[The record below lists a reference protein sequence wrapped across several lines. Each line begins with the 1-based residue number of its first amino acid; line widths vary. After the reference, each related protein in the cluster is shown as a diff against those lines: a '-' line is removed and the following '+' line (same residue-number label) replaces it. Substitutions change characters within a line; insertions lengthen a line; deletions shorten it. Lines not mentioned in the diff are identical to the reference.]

1 VEDAAMTPT
10 RRDFALGSA
19 VALAAGSFPAPA
31 VLGQT
36 KPRVVV
42 VGGGAGG
49 ATAAKYIARDSDGA
63 IAVTL
68 VEERDS
74 YQSCFH
80 SNLHIGGFKGYDE
93 LVHRY
98 DRLASAYGI
107 ALVRARATQIDR
119 DNRAV
124 LLSDGQRLPYD
135 RLVLSPGI
143 DLKYDSVPGWSEDAE
158 EVMPH
163 GWKPGRQ
170 TQLVKQKLDAVPDGG
185 TIVMIAPP
193 NPYRCPP
200 GPYERA
206 SMFAH
211 VLMQTDRKRAKII
224 ILDPKESFS
233 KQGVFLP
240 DWEKRYGAMIE
251 WLGPKVHDGIKSVD
265 PKTGTVVT
273 GFETY
278 ENSAFV
284 NVIPAQMAGA
294 IARDAG
300 LAPAGGYCAIDPATM
315 KSIVDANI
323 VVLGDACNAGDMP
336 KSAFSANNQAKVAA
350 MVLRG
355 ELSGARTFPARYF
368 NTCWSLV
375 DTDDAIK
382 VGGRY
387 EPKDGRIAAV
397 ETFISQP
404 GESAEVRKQ
413 TQAENLAWYEA
424 ICADMFT

>member
-1 VEDAAMTPT
+1 MLID
-10 RRDFALGSA
+10 RRSLVLSGLALSGA
-19 VALAAGSFPAPA
+19 TTLGAPA
-31 VLGQT
+31 VLGQA

-49 ATAAKYIARDSDGA
+49 ATAARYIAKDSNGA

-68 VEERDS
+68 VEENER
-74 YQSCFH
+74 YQTCFH
-80 SNLHIGGFKGYDE
+80 SNLFIGGFKSYDE
-93 LVHRY
+93 LVHGY
-98 DRLASAYGI
+98 DALTKNNGITLA
-107 ALVRARATQIDR
+107 RARATAIDR
-119 DNRAV
+119 DKKEVV
-124 LLSDGQRLPYD
+124 LSTGERLPYD

-143 DLKYDSVPGWSEDAE
+143 DLKYDSVPGWSKEAE
-158 EVMPH
+158 EAMPH

-170 TQLVKQKLDAVPDGG
+170 TRLIKERLDAVPDGG
-185 TIVMIAPP
+185 LIVMITPP

-211 VLMQTDRKRAKII
+211 VLMQTGRKQAKIV

-233 KQGVFLP
+233 KQGVFQP
-240 DWEKRYGAMIE
+240 DWEKRYGTMIE

-265 PKTGTVVT
+265 PKTNTVVT

-278 ENSAFV
+278 KNCAFV

-294 IARDAG
+294 IAREAG

-315 KSIVDANI
+315 KSAADPAIF
-323 VVLGDACNAGDMP
+323 VLGDACIAGDMP
-336 KSAFSANNQAKVAA
+336 KSAFSANSQAKVAA
-350 MVLRG
+350 MVIRG
-355 ELSGARTFPARYF
+355 ELSGSRTFPPRYV

-387 EPKDGRIAAV
+387 EPKDGKIAAV
-397 ETFISQP
+397 ETFVSQP
-404 GESAEVRKQ
+404 DESDELRKQ
-413 TQAENLAWYEA
+413 TQAENIGWYA
-424 ICADMFT
+424 GITADMFT

>member
-1 VEDAAMTPT
+1 MKPS
-10 RRDFALGSA
+10 RRDLIKGSGAVLATDALGM
-19 VALAAGSFPAPA
+19 PA
-31 VLGQT
+31 VLGRARA
-36 KPRVVV
+36 RVVV
-42 VGGGAGG
+42 VGGGPGG
-49 ATAAKYIARDSDGA
+49 ATAAKYIALNSDGA

-68 VEERDS
+68 VEENAE

-80 SNLHIGGFKGYDE
+80 SNLYIGGFKRYEE

-98 DRLASAYGI
+98 DALTGAYGI
-107 ALVRARATQIDR
+107 TLARQRALSIDR
-119 DNRAV
+119 DRKEV
-124 LLSDGQRLPYD
+124 LLADGVRLPYD

-143 DLKYDSVPGWSEDAE
+143 DLKYDSVPGWSQAAE
-158 EVMPH
+158 EAMPH

-170 TQLVKQKLDAVPDGG
+170 TRAIREKLDAVPDGG

-211 VLMQTDRKRAKII
+211 VLKTTGRTRAKVV

-233 KQGVFLP
+233 KQGVFMP
-240 DWEKRYGAMIE
+240 DWEKRYGTMIE
-251 WLGPKVHDGIKSVD
+251 WLGPRVHDGIKSVD
-265 PKTGTVVT
+265 PASGTVVT

-278 ENSAFV
+278 ENCAFV

-294 IARDAG
+294 IAREAE
-300 LAPAGGYCAIDPATM
+300 LAPAGGYCTIDPATM
-315 KSIVDANI
+315 KSTSDPSIL
-323 VVLGDACNAGDMP
+323 VLGDACIAGDMP

-350 MVLRG
+350 MVVCS
-355 ELSGARTFPARYF
+355 ELAGGPAFPARYF

-375 DTDDAIK
+375 GPDDAIK

-387 EPKDGRIAAV
+387 EPRDGRIAAT

-404 GESAEVRKQ
+404 GENDEVRRQ
-413 TQAENLAWYEA
+413 TQAENMAWYEA
-424 ICADMFT
+424 ISADIFT

>member
-1 VEDAAMTPT
+1 MTAT
-10 RRDFALGSA
+10 RRDLMAGFGT
-19 VALAAGSFPAPA
+19 ALAAGTLSAPA
-31 VLGQT
+31 VLGQGR
-36 KPRVVV
+36 PRVVV
-42 VGGGAGG
+42 VGGGPGG
-49 ATAAKYIARDSDGA
+49 ATAAKYLARDSRGA

-68 VEERDS
+68 VEENET

-80 SNLHIGGFKGYDE
+80 SNLYIGGFKRYE
-93 LVHRY
+93 EIVHRY
-98 DRLASAYGI
+98 DALASAHGI
-107 ALVRARATQIDR
+107 TLVRSRATQIDR
-119 DNRAV
+119 DRKEVV
-124 LLSDGQRLPYD
+124 LGDGRRLPYD

-143 DLKYDSVPGWSEDAE
+143 DLKYDSVAGWSKEAE
-158 EVMPH
+158 EIMPH

-170 TQLVKQKLDAVPDGG
+170 TQLIREKLDAVPDGG

-211 VLMQTDRKRAKII
+211 VLKQSGRNRARII
-224 ILDPKESFS
+224 ILDPKDSFS
-233 KQGVFLP
+233 KQGVFMP

-251 WLGPKVHDGIKSVD
+251 WLGPKVHDGITSVD

-278 ENSAFV
+278 ENCAFV

-300 LAPAGGYCAIDPATM
+300 LAPAGGYCTIDPATM
-315 KSIVDANI
+315 KSVVDSDI
-323 VVLGDACNAGDMP
+323 IVLGDACHAGDMP

-355 ELSGARTFPARYF
+355 ELTGSPTFPARYF

-387 EPKDGRIAAV
+387 EPRDGRIAAV

-404 GESAEVRKQ
+404 GESAEIRRQ
-413 TQAENLAWYEA
+413 TQAENIAWYDA